1 MRHAVRWNAFVF
13 SMVLGAV
20 LLAGFGCSDGGG
32 EESSGDTGA
41 PDVADTAVDSAE
53 TGEDTSSGGE
63 TMCTITCESGYTC
76 RSGAAYRV
84 HGGAVSCDQGT
95 CPDWRDSVSSSPE
108 GQCPQGCRMEDTF
121 HQTQSWMT
129 VCASG
134 DTGSDATDDG
144 GMDGGADAGD
154 ADAGPPTNPLD
165 GAAEPELVS
174 EGFQFLEGPRW
185 IPAEGV
191 LRFTD
196 IPADTIYELTPPGDI
211 TEWRKPSGNANGLA
225 VDGEGRLLAAEHGNR
240 RVSVTVDG
248 SAETLVGEFE
258 GNTFNSPNDLVV
270 RSDGLVYFTDPPY
283 GLSDRT
289 REVSFNG
296 LYRYDPDGGTLVAEW
311 RGDAD
316 ASRPNGVVL
325 SPDESRLYLADTSAG
340 KVFLFDVAEDGS
352 LSNERDFAQVPNPD
366 GMAIDVDG
374 NLYVAGGE
382 GVAVI
387 APDGTEWGTLAID
400 RTPANVAFGGA
411 DGQTLYV
418 TAQKGLYRV
427 DMSVQGIY

>member
-1 MRHAVRWNAFVF
+1 MRHPVRWNAFVL
-13 SMVLGAV
+13 SMVLGAA

-32 EESSGDTGA
+32 GESNADTGA
-41 PDVADTAVDSAE
+41 PDVADTAVDSSE
-53 TGEDTSSGGE
+53 TGADTSPGGE
-63 TMCTITCESGYTC
+63 TTCTITCESGYTC

-84 HGGAVSCDQGT
+84 HGGAVPCDQGS
-95 CPDWRDSVSSSPE
+95 CPDWRDSVSSNVE
-108 GQCPQGCRMEDTF
+108 GQCPDGCREEDTF
-121 HQTQSWMT
+121 HQTQSWMS
-129 VCASG
+129 VCASADAG
-134 DTGSDATDDG
+134 PDATGDG

-196 IPADTIYELTPPGDI
+196 IPANTIYELSPPDAI
-211 TEWRKPSGNANGLA
+211 TEWRNPSGAANGLA
-225 VDGEGRLLAAEHGNR
+225 VDAQGRLLAAEHGGR

-248 SAETLVGEFE
+248 SAETLVDEFE

-270 RSDGLVYFTDPPY
+270 HSDGTVYFTDPPY
-283 GLSDRT
+283 GLGGRS

-296 LYRYDPDGGTLVAEW
+296 LYRYVPDSETLVAEW

-316 ASRPNGVVL
+316 NSRPNGVVL

-340 KVFLFDVAEDGS
+340 RIYRFDVADDGS

-366 GMAIDVDG
+366 GMAVDVEG
-374 NLYVAGGE
+374 NLYVAGRN

-387 APDGTEWGTLAID
+387 APDGTEWGTLSLPRI
-400 RTPANVAFGGA
+400 PANCAFGGA

-418 TAQKGLYRV
+418 TAREGLYRV
-427 DMSVQGIY
+427 QMSIQGIY